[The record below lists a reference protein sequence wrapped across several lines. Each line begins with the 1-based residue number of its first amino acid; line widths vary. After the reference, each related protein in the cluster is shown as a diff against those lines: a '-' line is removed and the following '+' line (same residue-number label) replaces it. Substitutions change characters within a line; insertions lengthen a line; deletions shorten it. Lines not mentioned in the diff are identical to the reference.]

1 MYYFKFYNQ
10 TDKLMRE
17 MNDMKKVSEKI
28 MDEIYDECF
37 IEFENYQNE
46 FVEKIFE

>member
-1 MYYFKFYNQ
+1 
-10 TDKLMRE
+10 MRE

-37 IEFENYQNE
+37 IEFENY
-46 FVEKIFE
+46 